1 MSIKP
6 IDMQVQVTKS
16 QEVGKTQVNSDKF
29 VQQEVFKH
37 EMQKNADKKLN
48 EVTKME
54 ESNKLIDDNGHN
66 KQEMKKSK
74 HGNKN
79 EDEKEDEKK
88 HDIDLEEYNRQVTH
102 RGTLF
107 DFKA

>member
-6 IDMQVQVTKS
+6 IDMQAQVTRATDVSKS
-16 QEVGKTQVNSDKF
+16 QVNADKF

-37 EMQKNADKKLN
+37 EMQKNADKKLTEVHQTN
-48 EVTKME
+48 EID
-54 ESNKLIDDNGHN
+54 KLVDENGHN
-66 KQEMKKSK
+66 KQGNENNHK
-74 HGNKN
+74 HGHKN
-79 EDEKEDEKK
+79 EEVIKKEAEE
-88 HDIDLEEYNRQVTH
+88 LEEYSRQVTH